1 MADYYMILGVAKT
14 ATQAQIKEAYLRLAR
29 ENHPDRFQ
37 DPDKRNQAAETIQA
51 INESYNHLRNEKLRR
66 EYDESLSHAALP
78 PLEQADRYYKNGM
91 MREELTEYTEA
102 LKFFYEAMQLE
113 PENALYIGAAARV
126 MSMDK
131 AQVRQAAEL
140 FNKAIALDP
149 KQKELYLE
157 LGALLQRA
165 GLPTRARR
173 IFETGL
179 QHHPDDAELQ
189 QLLSEATAA
198 ADRARRK

>member
-1 MADYYMILGVAKT
+1 MADYYMILGIPKT
-14 ATQAQIKEAYLRLAR
+14 ATQAQIKEAYLKLAR
-29 ENHPDRFQ
+29 VNHPDRFQ
-37 DPDKRNQAAETIQA
+37 DPEKRNQAAETIQVL
-51 INESYNHLRNEKLRR
+51 NESYNHLRDQKLRR
-66 EYDESLSHAALP
+66 EYDESLARVALP
-78 PLEQADRYYKNGM
+78 PHEQAERYYKNGM

-131 AQVRQAAEL
+131 AQMRQAAEL

-157 LGALLQRA
+157 LGALMQRA

-173 IFETGL
+173 IFESGL
-179 QHHPDDAELQ
+179 QQHPDDLELQ

-198 ADRARRK
+198 VDRARRK

>member
-1 MADYYMILGVAKT
+1 MADSYLILGVPKT
-14 ATQAQIKEAYLRLAR
+14 ATLTQIKEAYLRLAR

-37 DPDKRNQAAETIQA
+37 DPEKREQASETIQA
-51 INESYNHLRNEKLRR
+51 INESYNHLRDQKLRR
-66 EYDESLSHAALP
+66 EYDETLSRVALP
-78 PLEQADRYYKNGM
+78 PHEQAERYYKNGM
-91 MREELTEYTEA
+91 MREELTEYTVA

-113 PENALYIGAAARV
+113 PENALYVGAAARV
-126 MSMDK
+126 MSRDK
-131 AQVRQAAEL
+131 AQARQAAEL

-157 LGALLQRA
+157 LGALMQRT

-179 QHHPDDAELQ
+179 QHHPDDAELK

>member
-1 MADYYMILGVAKT
+1 MADYYSILGVPKT

-37 DPDKRNQAAETIQA
+37 DPGKRTRAEETIQA
-51 INESYNHLRNEKLRR
+51 INESYNHLRDEKLRR
-66 EYDESLSHAALP
+66 QYDETLSRVVLP
-78 PLEQADRYYKNGM
+78 PHEQAERYYRNGI

-113 PENALYIGAAARV
+113 PANALYMGAAARV
-126 MSMDK
+126 MSMDRT
-131 AQVRQAAEL
+131 QVRQAAEL
-140 FNKAIALDP
+140 YNKAIALDP
-149 KQKELYLE
+149 KRKELYLE
-157 LGALLQRA
+157 LGELLQRA

-173 IFETGL
+173 VFEAGL
-179 QHHPDDAELQ
+179 QQHPHDPELQ
-189 QLLSEATAA
+189 QQLSEATAA

>member
-1 MADYYMILGVAKT
+1 MADYYLILGVPKT
-14 ATQAQIKEAYLRLAR
+14 ATQAQIKEAYLKLAR
-29 ENHPDRFQ
+29 ANHPDRFQ
-37 DPDKRNQAAETIQA
+37 DPEKRTQAAETIQA
-51 INESYNHLRNEKLRR
+51 INESYNHLRDQKLRR
-66 EYDESLSHAALP
+66 EYDESLARVALP
-78 PLEQADRYYKNGM
+78 PHEQAERYYKNGM

-131 AQVRQAAEL
+131 AQMRQAAEL

-157 LGALLQRA
+157 LGALMQRA

-173 IFETGL
+173 IFESGL
-179 QHHPDDAELQ
+179 QQHPDDLELQ

-198 ADRARRK
+198 ADRTRRK

>member
-1 MADYYMILGVAKT
+1 MADYYMILGIPKT
-14 ATQAQIKEAYLRLAR
+14 ATQAQIKEAYLKLAR
-29 ENHPDRFQ
+29 VNHPDRFQ
-37 DPDKRNQAAETIQA
+37 DPEKRTQASETIQA
-51 INESYNHLRNEKLRR
+51 INESYNHLRDQKLRR
-66 EYDESLSHAALP
+66 EYDESLARVALP
-78 PLEQADRYYKNGM
+78 PHEQAERYYKNGM

-131 AQVRQAAEL
+131 AQMRQAAEL

-157 LGALLQRA
+157 LGALMQRA

-173 IFETGL
+173 IFESGL
-179 QHHPDDAELQ
+179 QQHPDDLELQ

>member
-1 MADYYMILGVAKT
+1 MADYYMILGIPKT
-14 ATQAQIKEAYLRLAR
+14 ATQAQIKEAYLKLAR
-29 ENHPDRFQ
+29 VNHPDRFQ
-37 DPDKRNQAAETIQA
+37 DPEKRTQAAETIQT
-51 INESYNHLRNEKLRR
+51 INESYNHLRDQKLRR
-66 EYDESLSHAALP
+66 EYDESLARVALP
-78 PLEQADRYYKNGM
+78 PHEQAERYYKNGM

-131 AQVRQAAEL
+131 AQMRQAAEL

-157 LGALLQRA
+157 LGALMQRA

-173 IFETGL
+173 IFESGL
-179 QHHPDDAELQ
+179 QQHPDDPELQ

-198 ADRARRK
+198 ADRTRRK

>member
-78 PLEQADRYYKNGM
+78 PHEQADRYYKNGM

-126 MSMDK
+126 MSRDK

-173 IFETGL
+173 IFESGL
-179 QHHPDDAELQ
+179 QHHP
-189 QLLSEATAA
+189 
-198 ADRARRK
+198 

>member
-1 MADYYMILGVAKT
+1 MADYYSILGVPKT
-14 ATQAQIKEAYLRLAR
+14 ATQAQIKEAYLKLAR

-37 DPDKRNQAAETIQA
+37 DPEKRSQAAETIQA
-51 INESYNHLRNEKLRR
+51 INESYNHLRDEKLRR
-66 EYDESLSHAALP
+66 EYDETISRVVLP
-78 PLEQADRYYKNGM
+78 PHEQAERFYKNGI

-113 PENALYIGAAARV
+113 PENALFMGAAARV
-126 MSMDK
+126 MSKDRSQMRK
-131 AQVRQAAEL
+131 AAEL
-140 FNKAIALDP
+140 YNKAIALDP
-149 KQKELYLE
+149 TRKELYVE

-179 QHHPDDAELQ
+179 QQHPDDPELKQ
-189 QLLSEATAA
+189 QLSEATAA

>member
-1 MADYYMILGVAKT
+1 MADYYLILGVPKT
-14 ATQAQIKEAYLRLAR
+14 ATQAQIKEAYLKLAR
-29 ENHPDRFQ
+29 VNHPDRFQ
-37 DPDKRNQAAETIQA
+37 DPEKRTQASETIQA
-51 INESYNHLRNEKLRR
+51 INESYNHLRDQKLRR
-66 EYDESLSHAALP
+66 EYDESLARVALP
-78 PLEQADRYYKNGM
+78 PHEQAERYYKNGM

-131 AQVRQAAEL
+131 AQMRQAAEL

-157 LGALLQRA
+157 LGALMQRA

-173 IFETGL
+173 IFESGL
-179 QHHPDDAELQ
+179 QQHPDDLELQ

>member
-1 MADYYMILGVAKT
+1 MADYYAILGVPKT

-37 DPDKRNQAAETIQA
+37 DPEKRNQAEENIQA
-51 INESYNHLRNEKLRR
+51 INESYNHLRDEKLRR
-66 EYDESLSHAALP
+66 EYDENLSRVVLP
-78 PLEQADRYYKNGM
+78 PHEQAERYYKNGM

-113 PENALYIGAAARV
+113 PQNALYVGSAARV
-126 MSMDK
+126 MANDRSQ
-131 AQVRQAAEL
+131 ARQAAEL
-140 FNKAIALDP
+140 YNKAIALDP
-149 KQKELYLE
+149 KRKELYQE
-157 LGALLQRA
+157 LGELLQRA

-173 IFETGL
+173 VFENGL
-179 QHHPDDAELQ
+179 QHHPKDPELER
-189 QLLSEATAA
+189 LLSEASAA